1 MSKSSEKLLKFRLLF
16 MMSPGI
22 VLFLALIHLAI
33 DWTGMIKYYLVLHRE
48 IRENQIEQAI
58 TLPDQTDLNQKY
70 TFEGVEMTFC

>member
-1 MSKSSEKLLKFRLLF
+1 

-22 VLFLALIHLAI
+22 VLFLALLHLAI
-33 DWTGMIKYYLVLHRE
+33 DWTGLLKYYLVVHRA

-70 TFEGVEMTFC
+70 KFEGVEMTFC